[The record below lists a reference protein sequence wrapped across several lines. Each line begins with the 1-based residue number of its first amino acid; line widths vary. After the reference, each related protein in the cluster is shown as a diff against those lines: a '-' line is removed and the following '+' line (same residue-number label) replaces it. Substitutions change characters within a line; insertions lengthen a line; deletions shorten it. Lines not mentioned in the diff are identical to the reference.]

1 MSIALRVAAFAWLV
15 GGAAWIVKILLIWE
29 NGGANTAEGVVG
41 VAFIAGLAGL
51 VVAGAAGGFALL
63 RRWGVWLATAG
74 VVLGAVATFI
84 AFNLVDSLLQAIV
97 PASGWF
103 EEEVGIVGAAVLA
116 LVLGLSALSSR
127 FPAGLARAR
136 L

>member
-1 MSIALRVAAFAWLV
+1 MSSALRVAAFAWLV

-29 NGGANTAEGVVG
+29 NGGANTDEGVVG

-63 RRWGVWLATAG
+63 RRWGVWAAAAG
-74 VVLGAVATFI
+74 VPLGAVGTFV
-84 AFNLVDSLLQAIV
+84 AVNLVDSLLEAIV

-103 EEEVGIVGAAVLA
+103 EEEVGIVGAALLA
-116 LVLGLSALSSR
+116 LALGLTALSRR
-127 FPAGLARAR
+127 FSAHVARA
-136 L
+136 